1 MVPYKLQ
8 MFKDPFTNESAA
20 SMFMLYR
27 NKGFDTGRAISMVL
41 GNLNKGIMDTGRRK
55 YPVEYNLLKYTDAE
69 FEAKLK
75 NEREAREAEV
85 KAKALPQSLPKETW
99 IQKGLFDVSI

>member
-27 NKGFDTGRAISMVL
+27 DKGFDISRAISMVL
-41 GNLNKGIMDTGRRK
+41 GNLNKGLMDTGRRK
-55 YPVEYNLLKYTDAE
+55 YPVEYNLLKYSDAE
-69 FEAKLK
+69 YEAKLK
-75 NEREAREAEV
+75 TERDAREAEA
-85 KAKALPQSLPKETW
+85 KAKALPPTLPKETW
-99 IQKGLFDVSI
+99 IQKGLFDGI